1 MKSLFLGVGIIKVV
15 MAAGF
20 GAMLLITY
28 RETKKVMWDFLV
40 LFLLEVIM
48 AIALL
53 VWSVTS

>member
-1 MKSLFLGVGIIKVV
+1 MKNLFLGAGIVKAV